1 MKRILLLALVLM
13 AMLELNA
20 QSTAFQVEDPVF
32 IARYASFDFKG
43 KFAAEIGKESPNT
56 YFLLDFSTLSTRFE
70 RVYFMNLSFSF
81 DELISIDPDI
91 TKNRVC
97 FMSNEKYQVPEVLK
111 LFEKLKADVRSVS
124 TSWQEEKKVEWL
136 KGNDKYK

>member
-1 MKRILLLALVLM
+1 MKRILILALLLM

-20 QSTAFQVEDPVF
+20 QSPAFQVDDPAF
-32 IARYASFDFKG
+32 IARYANFDFKG
-43 KFAAEIGKESPNT
+43 KFVAEIGKESPNT

-70 RVYFMNLSFSF
+70 RVYFMNLSFSS
-81 DELISIDPDI
+81 DELINIDPDI

-97 FMSNEKYQVPEVLK
+97 FMSNDKYPVHEVLE
-111 LFEKLKADVRSVS
+111 LFEQLKANVRSVS
-124 TSWQEEKKVEWL
+124 TSWQEEQKFEWL